1 MPDCYRLLCALSVH
15 QGYNIVII
23 IKILMNITL
32 DQMRDAVLIPI
43 VISRNEPTLDI
54 TVEVGS
60 LTDLIL

>member
-1 MPDCYRLLCALSVH
+1 
-15 QGYNIVII
+15 
-23 IKILMNITL
+23 MNITL
-32 DQMRDAVLIPI
+32 DQMRDAVLILI